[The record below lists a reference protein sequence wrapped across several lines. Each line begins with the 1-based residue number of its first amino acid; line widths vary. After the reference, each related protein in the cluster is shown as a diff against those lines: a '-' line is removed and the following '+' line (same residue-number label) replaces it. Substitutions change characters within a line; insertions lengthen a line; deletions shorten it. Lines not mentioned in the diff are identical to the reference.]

1 MSRRSLNGIENDNIR
16 SLNGLSTHKT
26 TLKNLKANL
35 PLEYDADT
43 FTYSLKGLDEII
55 ANKTLKTNSSGTAII
70 YADDSV
76 VDLTTAINFGTAAAS
91 LTTFGNSSQI
101 TRIDGNINLSGTIFT
116 QTFFNNTIKIGNGNS
131 SQGFIQF
138 QEDTDNG
145 SNYVILQPPASL
157 ADNYTLTLP
166 IPSSGTTGTI
176 ALQSEIRTDAQIRG
190 LFSGT
195 SPVSFNSGTGAISLT
210 GLSGFTANKIVRC
223 NSAGDALEYAD
234 DSDTNFF
241 DLSSNNVNL
250 YPKENTYNLI
260 LGNKDYNN
268 TNAVKLAIEGD
279 MEITGKMRSQDSS
292 EIYIEWNDNNGIE
305 LYGRDTGSGKSFN
318 LAFRNSGQAGS
329 GKAFP
334 YIGNAG
340 TNGSSLAIFITNEAT
355 THTLFNSD
363 LSTTHNGNLV
373 CNNNISVKNGSSTS
387 GSVSFFEDDSFGS
400 NSIKLQAPLTA
411 IGSDKTLTLPEATA
425 TLSYNG
431 QNISLFNNDEGFVD
445 SAGVLAQIASAEN
458 ISTASILGNPNRTF
472 GNSSCANIINGT
484 STTINNPIGTGA
496 SGDVAR
502 MTLKDNTLSFNA
514 EIKCLPFTDNRTFHF
529 VNESGTILTTG
540 DIATSHIRGQ
550 FTGTSPIDVNV
561 STGAISTSFTPTS
574 TTNLSN
580 KTFIDPLIV
589 SATNTSSFY
598 IAQLLAASIADNNS
612 VEYVFGKANAQGN
625 CFTMNYTHI
634 GDNNSGN
641 FLMMGLKTN
650 AEDTIKMFNDN
661 RVEFKSK
668 QVDIISPNGDGDA
681 NFNISAGHGGGTN
694 HSAVLMFQNTN
705 SSSTIT
711 QAQIFLNAADN
722 YLVIKNLNDTRIE
735 MVVNNVV
742 VAFFQSSRVDIQRPL
757 HIADATPTTS
767 FDIATF
773 LAASIGNGHKVE
785 MLIGKADSSKNAGK
799 ICYYHSSDGASAN
812 YLQLGMVG
820 SATTEEILQ
829 LYANGEAYV
838 NGSFYADRM
847 RLTITGG
854 YFETYSQQLMY
865 FGTADNGGNTYFYYN
880 TSLAK
885 MISAGNWTTFSD
897 SRLKTHIETGDEVEK
912 EMADYFDKIDVNKYG
927 YIKQYAGSKG
937 TTTETRSFG
946 FIAQQVEQVYPQGVG
961 DAGNCI
967 FPSPKSTDPDKIEIN
982 DCLAVDKEK
991 INMLL
996 WGKVKQMD
1004 KIIKQQQ
1011 EQINLLLSKINV

>member
-1 MSRRSLNGIENDNIR
+1 MSRRSLNGIESDDVR
-16 SLNGLSTHKT
+16 SLNGLSVHKNM
-26 TLKNLKANL
+26 LKKLKATQ

-43 FTYSLKGLDEII
+43 FTYSLKGLNGFT
-55 ANKTLKTNSSGTAII
+55 ANKFLRVNPAGDALI
-70 YADDSV
+70 YADD
-76 VDLTTAINFGTAAAS
+76 
-91 LTTFGNSSQI
+91 
-101 TRIDGNINLSGTIFT
+101 
-116 QTFFNNTIKIGNGNS
+116 NNTEYTATLPLSISPSNVISTVFTINS
-131 SQGFIQF
+131 V
-138 QEDTDNG
+138 DTMTNKTINNMIATGTSGDN
-145 SNYVILQPPASL
+145 AR
-157 ADNYTLTLP
+157 LTLKDQNLDHNA
-166 IPSSGTTGTI
+166 IIKCVNFTEDRTFYLNDGGTFLTSGSSST
-176 ALQSEIRTDAQIRG
+176 ASIRG

-195 SPVSFNSGTGAISLT
+195 SPISFNSGTGAISLT
-210 GLSGFTANKIVRC
+210 GLSGFTANKFLKV
-223 NSAGDALEYAD
+223 NSSADAIEYAD
-234 DSDTNFF
+234 NPDTNFW

-250 YPKENTYNLI
+250 YPKENTYNVI
-260 LGNKDYNN
+260 IGNKDYNN
-268 TNAVKLAIEGD
+268 TNNVELVIDGD
-279 MEITGKMRSQDSS
+279 MEITGKQRSQDDS
-292 EIYIEWNDNNGIE
+292 EIYIEWNDVNGIQ
-305 LYGRDTGSGKSFN
+305 LFAKDTGSGKSYN
-318 LAFRNSGQAGS
+318 MAFRNSGQAGS
-329 GKAFP
+329 GAAFP
-334 YIGNAG
+334 YIGCAG
-340 TNGSSLAIFITNEAT
+340 TNGSSLAVFITNVAT

-411 IGSDKTLTLPEATA
+411 LASDITLTLPEATA

-445 SAGVLAQIASAEN
+445 SAGVLTQIASAVN

-472 GNSSCANIINGT
+472 GNSSCANIVNGT

-529 VNESGTILTTG
+529 INESGTILTTG
-540 DIATSHIRGQ
+540 DTATSHIRGQ
-550 FTGTSPIDVNV
+550 FTGISPISFDVNN
-561 STGAISTSFTPTS
+561 GQISTTFTPTS
-574 TTNLSN
+574 TTNISN

-598 IAQLLAASIADNNS
+598 IAKLLAASIADNNS

-711 QAQIFLNAADN
+711 QAQIFLNAVDN

-742 VAFFQSSRVDIQRPL
+742 AAFFQSTRVDIQRPL

-773 LAASIGNGHKVE
+773 LAASIGNGHQVE

-799 ICYYHSSDGASAN
+799 ICYYHSSDGATAN

-820 SATTEEILQ
+820 SSATEEILQ
-829 LYANGEAYV
+829 LYATGEAYV
-838 NGSFYADRM
+838 NGSFYAPRM
-847 RLTITGG
+847 RLATTGG

-885 MISAGNWTTFSD
+885 MLSAGNWTTFSD
-897 SRLKTHIETGDEVEK
+897 SRLKTHIETGDEIEK

-946 FIAQQVEQVYPQGVG
+946 FIAQQVQNVYPQGVG
-961 DAGNCI
+961 DAGNCM

-996 WGKVKQMD
+996 WGKVKQQQKQID
-1004 KIIKQQQ
+1004 KQQ
-1011 EQINLLLSKINV
+1011 EQIERLEKKINLILALDNDK